1 MFIFDDPTD
10 FDPLEQIE
18 NRANPPAT
26 SVGMPLALV
35 ALTGGFGLAFG
46 GAVAGGAL
54 AALPAYALVKK
65 MSKVWKNN
73 VFLRRNP
80 GCFAHLIRSD
90 RDMIQWI
97 ESHGKDDVAAQL
109 LLAMKQ
115 GQKLSTCA
123 KRTAK
128 SLIQPEAL
136 PHKSVKA
143 FLSAEPPTTIDSSN
157 SKSTQPA
164 SGQAE
169 TSTGQAIQSTGQAQ
183 EGTTQESAIGCILA
197 SPIKSRFFVGAER
210 TGKSYLAAVATQ
222 LMRDTGIATYH
233 INLGSYGDEDS
244 YYWVHATRST
254 RGDLATMTDPKAVK
268 LLLDDAVETINAFV
282 THKGSPAILVVDEV
296 AFVGSKFGAWS
307 KQVEVFNGLIA
318 NQITALISTGAKRG
332 KAIYCLAPSFTAGSV
347 EQSIKAVKDLQL
359 VYIAIHPD
367 RQVQWEKNRITFD
380 NSLHDKLKSNW
391 TIPNVPGDLKADRCC
406 FIQGEWRPV
415 GELPKLQP
423 AAQKVEAGYQ
433 VVTDAAPIEPTAI
446 QPEMSELY
454 ETIARMTIAQNSTTE
469 TPGTINP
476 DGTKEPVLSD
486 ADRVIQWA
494 IGKLDRKPEGL
505 HRSTLWGQAPKS
517 ITQKITRA
525 EFDSILNDGVIDGQF
540 NRDGD
545 RLFIDS

>member
-1 MFIFDDPTD
+1 MFVFDDPND
-10 FDPLEQIE
+10 FDPLDQIE
-18 NRANPPAT
+18 HRANPPAT
-26 SVGMPLALV
+26 SVGMPLALLV
-35 ALTGGFGLAFG
+35 LTGGAGLAVG
-46 GAVAGGAL
+46 GAVVGGSF
-54 AALPAYALVKK
+54 AALPAYFLIKK
-65 MSKVWKNN
+65 MGKSWKNN

-80 GCFAHLIRSD
+80 GCYAHLIRSD

-97 ESHGKDDVAAQL
+97 ESHVKDDVAAQL

-143 FLSAEPPTTIDSSN
+143 FLSAETPTTIDSSN
-157 SKSTQPA
+157 SKSTQA
-164 SGQAE
+164 NALQAG

-183 EGTTQESAIGCILA
+183 EGSTQESAIDVILA

-210 TGKSYLAAVATQ
+210 TGKSYLCAVATQ

-296 AFVGSKFGAWS
+296 AFVGSKFGAWA

-318 NQITALISTGAKRG
+318 NQITALSSTGAKRG

-347 EQSIKAVKDLQL
+347 EQSTKAVKDLQL

-380 NSLHDKLKSNW
+380 ASLHDKLKANW
-391 TIPNVPGDLKADRCC
+391 TIPPVPGDLKADRCC
-406 FIQGEWRPV
+406 YVQGEWRSL
-415 GELPKLQP
+415 GELPALGKP
-423 AAQKVEAGYQ
+423 HSNPGYA
-433 VVTDAAPIEPTAI
+433 VVTSAPPIEPVNIDA
-446 QPEMSELY
+446 ELPNLY
-454 ETIARMTIAQNSTTE
+454 QAIARLTVAQSFE
-469 TPGTINP
+469 RPGTINA
-476 DGTKEPVLSD
+476 DGSLEPVSGCGSADDEIKAELIRYLSNIEHPK
-486 ADRVIQWA
+486 RVKEIRTGA
-494 IGKLDRKPEGL
+494 KPPVHLIPSEKIRFYL
-505 HRSTLWGQAPKS
+505 NHLVATGQ
-517 ITQKITRA
+517 IR
-525 EFDSILNDGVIDGQF
+525 EDGS
-540 NRDGD
+540 R
-545 RLFIDS
+545 FIANS